1 MTRVQQLGPRAQ
13 RTRRAILAAAESVF
27 AEKGFA
33 AARLEDVAAQ
43 VEIRRASLVYYFRDK
58 RSLYEAVLQDL
69 LGELL
74 VRYQAVLDGAG
85 TMPEKLERIMTVWL
99 DYLAE
104 RPALS
109 RIVLR
114 ETAESS
120 PLSAVLADG
129 IRPLIQAVLGVVVEG
144 QRLKQFDPVD
154 PIRFVLTIAGSTIFY
169 DAFAQVLNGG
179 RLHDPQELY
188 IPTGH
193 TDEVLRILRR
203 LVGTRSLR
211 AVPSSSL
218 GGRRRLT

>member
-13 RTRRAILAAAESVF
+13 RTRRAILAAAEGIF

-58 RSLYEAVLQDL
+58 RALYEAVLHEL

-74 VRYQAVLDGAG
+74 VRYQAVIDGPG
-85 TMPEKLERIMTVWL
+85 DMPEKLEKILVVWL
-99 DYLAE
+99 RYLGE

-109 RIVLR
+109 RIILR
-114 ETAESS
+114 EAAESS
-120 PLSAVLADG
+120 PVSAVLADG
-129 IRPLIQAVLGVVVEG
+129 LRPLVKAILDVVLEG
-144 QRLKQFDPVD
+144 QRRKQFDPVD

-169 DAFAQVLNGG
+169 DIFAQLLNTSPP
-179 RLHDPQELY
+179 RDPEAVD
-188 IPTGH
+188 IPAGH
-193 TDEVLRILRR
+193 TEVLRILRR
-203 LVGTRSLR
+203 LVGARSLR
-211 AVPSSSL
+211 AVPSSSP

>member
-1 MTRVQQLGPRAQ
+1 MTRGQQLGPRAQ
-13 RTRRAILAAAESVF
+13 RTRRAILAAAEAVF

-74 VRYQAVLDGAG
+74 VRYQAVLDGPG
-85 TMPEKLERIMTVWL
+85 SMPEKLERITTVWL
-99 DYLAE
+99 AYLAE

-114 ETAESS
+114 EAAESS
-120 PLSAVLADG
+120 PVSAVLADG
-129 IRPLIQAVLGVVVEG
+129 IRPLVKAVLAVVVEG
-144 QRLKQFDPVD
+144 QRRKEFDPVD

-169 DAFAQVLNGG
+169 DTFSQLLNASPP
-179 RLHDPQELY
+179 HDPETLY
-188 IPTGH
+188 IPAGH

>member
-13 RTRRAILAAAESVF
+13 RTRAAILAAAESIF

-58 RSLYEAVLQDL
+58 RALYRAVLQDL

-74 VRYQAVLDGAG
+74 VRYQAVLDGPG
-85 TMPEKLERIMTVWL
+85 TMPEKLERITVVWL
-99 DYLAE
+99 KYLAE

-114 ETAESS
+114 EAAESS
-120 PLSAVLADG
+120 PMSAVLADG
-129 IRPLIQAVLGVVVEG
+129 IRPLVKAILDVVVEG
-144 QRLKQFDPVD
+144 QRRKQFDPVD
-154 PIRFVLTIAGSTIFY
+154 PIRFILTIAGSTIFY
-169 DAFAQVLNGG
+169 DIFTQLLNTSPP
-179 RLHDPQELY
+179 RDRETLE
-188 IPTGH
+188 IPAGH
-193 TDEVLRILRR
+193 TNDVLRILRR

-211 AVPSSSL
+211 AVPSSNP

>member
-13 RTRRAILAAAESVF
+13 RTRRSILAAAESVF

-58 RSLYEAVLQDL
+58 RALYEAVLHDL

-74 VRYQAVLDGAG
+74 VRYQAVVDGSG
-85 TMPEKLERIMTVWL
+85 SMPEKLERITVVWL
-99 DYLAE
+99 RYLAE

-114 ETAESS
+114 EAAESS

-129 IRPLIQAVLGVVVEG
+129 IRPLVKAILDVVVEG
-144 QRLKQFDPVD
+144 QRRKEFDPVD
-154 PIRFVLTIAGSTIFY
+154 PIRFILTIAGSTIFY
-169 DAFAQVLNGG
+169 DIFSQLLNVKPQ
-179 RLHDPQELY
+179 HDPETLD
-188 IPTGH
+188 IPAGH
-193 TDEVLRILRR
+193 TNDVLRILRR

-211 AVPSSSL
+211 AVPSSSE